1 MAIMARIAVLGAAAV
16 DTIVKVEQFPAA
28 DEIVFPQSID
38 KYPGGSTANVAVG
51 LKRLGL
57 EASFLGKAGGDTEGF
72 IIKEDFDREGVDTSY
87 LIIEKEAS
95 SAQTFIAVNSQ
106 GERVIY
112 SLGGTALYERDDE
125 ISQMDFSGFD
135 GLYIGE
141 VLENVAPAAVR
152 RARQCGIPIFYSPGG
167 LFCSLGL
174 ERIGYLVA
182 NCDYLLV
189 NLPELKLLAGKDQK
203 ETAVREL
210 LNYGV
215 RNLIVTEGT
224 LGSGFYSGECRYFA
238 DAFKVQAIDSTG
250 AGDSFTA
257 GFIKGVF
264 SGLTAEQ
271 SLKLGNACAACTVTK
286 MGART
291 AMPRSSE
298 VSKFIG

>member
-125 ISQMDFSGFD
+125 INQVDFSGFD
-135 GLYIGE
+135 GIYIGE

-152 RARQCGIPIFYSPGG
+152 RARQCGTPIFYSPGG

-174 ERIGYLVA
+174 ERIGLLVA

-203 ETAVREL
+203 EAAIQEL